1 MDEGRNM
8 ILLFPGLIEE
18 IMSEEGRKS
27 FKATSHMFY
36 NERTVDFHGDGVTK
50 FVGLDG
56 KSDKLDDDGKVIDKY
71 NEDEGK
77 YESELKNGGGK
88 RKNEGDDEGG
98 SPKKK

>member
-18 IMSEEGRKS
+18 IMSDEGRKA
-27 FKATSHMFY
+27 FKAQSHMFY

-56 KSDKLDDDGKVIDKY
+56 KSDILDDGGEVVDRWMEKEEKF
-71 NEDEGK
+71 
-77 YESELKNGGGK
+77 ESEMKNGK
-88 RKNEGDDEGG
+88 RKSEDQDEEGG
-98 SPKKK
+98 KPKKK